1 MEPEEPQR
9 SPNGEKAETLE
20 ITEERDGDRLLPPSE
35 VARRFGVGPRT
46 VTEWAKAGKL
56 GYRRTVGGQRRY
68 PESEV
73 RALLASLEVTAA

>member
-1 MEPEEPQR
+1 M
-9 SPNGEKAETLE
+9 E

>member
-1 MEPEEPQR
+1 
-9 SPNGEKAETLE
+9 LE

>member
-1 MEPEEPQR
+1 M
-9 SPNGEKAETLE
+9 E
-20 ITEERDGDRLLPPSE
+20 ITQERDGDRLLPPSE